1 MQRKLASSISNPI
14 NFPDSSFAFHG
25 GYAPSVPIF
34 ILSAKTLVLSKI
46 IEANID
52 KKSLLNLF
60 IFPSVLNNEFNKD
73 IISQIMI
80 YKKPKF
86 N

>member
-34 ILSAKTLVLSKI
+34 ILSAKVFVLSKI
-46 IEANID
+46 IETNID
-52 KKSLLNLF
+52 NNSLINLF
-60 IFPSVLNNEFNKD
+60 IFPSVLNNEFNID
-73 IISQIMI
+73 IIPQIMI
-80 YKKPKF
+80 YKKLKF